1 MPAATARNDA
11 PRSRRKTR
19 KPAVA
24 ARRSKFSFAEG
35 MRPFVGMV
43 KTAPPDLSTREAFG
57 RKVSD

>member
-1 MPAATARNDA
+1 MPASTDKPDA
-11 PRSRRKTR
+11 PRPRRKAR
-19 KPAVA
+19 KPAA

-43 KTAPPDLSTREAFG
+43 KAAPPDLSTREAFS